1 MGKVLETR
9 FNINIIGFALFF
21 SYLVMRQLQSFFG
34 KPFLR
39 RGIIDLFKIP
49 SECGQASAGKI
60 TKSVQRHVEHI
71 MALHKICKVEFT
83 GFLKVGQQTVNAFV
97 NSA

>member
-1 MGKVLETR
+1 MGEILEAR
-9 FNINIIGFALFF
+9 FNINVVGFALFF
-21 SYLVMRQLQSFFG
+21 SYLVMRQLQSFFS

-60 TKSVQRHVEHI
+60 TKSVKGHVKHI
-71 MALHKICKVEFT
+71 MAFHKISKVEFT
-83 GFLKVGQQTVNAFV
+83 GFLKVGQQAVDAFV